1 MIFRVFIFTFC
12 LETMVRGSSRMGMTS
27 VAFMVIFFESVILKV
42 LDHNFVPSPISTITR
57 HTDNGI

>member
-1 MIFRVFIFTFC
+1 
-12 LETMVRGSSRMGMTS
+12 MGMTS

-42 LDHNFVPSPISTITR
+42 LDHNFVPSPISTIKR